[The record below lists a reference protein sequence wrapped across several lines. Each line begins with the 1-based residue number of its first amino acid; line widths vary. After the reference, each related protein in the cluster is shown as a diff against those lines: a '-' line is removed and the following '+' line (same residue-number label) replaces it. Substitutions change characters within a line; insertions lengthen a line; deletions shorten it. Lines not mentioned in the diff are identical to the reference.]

1 MSENYTSNPGIT
13 LPIGIKVKVKKIAD
27 EYYSLTKKKIV
38 VTSGA
43 RTAKSQAE
51 AMYGKLSGGDS
62 LTIYKNQVAAKEIK
76 KAYDDGSAAKK
87 PKNEIISDIEKII
100 DSQIKKGV
108 YISKHLKK
116 GAVDIRSRDMSSD
129 EKIKFKRVAKGI
141 AVVVILE
148 TTPPHFHLQF

>member
-1 MSENYTSNPGIT
+1 MSENYTLNPGIT

-27 EYYSLTKKKIV
+27 EYYSLTNNKVV
-38 VTSGA
+38 VTSGV
-43 RTAKSQAE
+43 RTAKSQAV

-62 LTIYKNQVAAKEIK
+62 LIIYKNQIAAKEIK

-87 PKNEIISDIEKII
+87 PKNEIISDIEKRIG
-100 DSQIKKGV
+100 SQVKKGI
-108 YISKHLKK
+108 YISKHLKE

-129 EKIKFKRVAKGI
+129 EKTKFKRVAKGF